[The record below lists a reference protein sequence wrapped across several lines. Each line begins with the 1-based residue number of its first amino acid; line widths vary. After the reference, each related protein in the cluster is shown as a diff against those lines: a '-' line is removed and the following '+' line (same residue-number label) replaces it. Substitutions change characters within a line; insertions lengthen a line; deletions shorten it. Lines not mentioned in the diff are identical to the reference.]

1 MTKRL
6 ALQAQRPT
14 GARIAAWHAERTAL
28 ALFTLAM
35 ASVSLAGCGDVP
47 GGDDSHKINGSV
59 HVDASRPLGSAE
71 TVNGSIHVD
80 AEAKVTHAATV
91 NGAIHL
97 GAHASAESVKTV
109 NGTVTLDDGARVSGD
124 VASVNGSL
132 TLHTGAEVGGALRNV
147 SGRIE
152 VTGAH
157 VGGQIR
163 TVAGDVL
170 ISGPAKVDGGI
181 YIERPSGIQLT
192 GSKPRVV
199 IGPGAVVAGELRF
212 DREIDLFVS
221 DKATVGT
228 ISGAKAVS
236 FTGDA
241 PP

>member
-1 MTKRL
+1 M
-6 ALQAQRPT
+6 RPA
-14 GARIAAWHAERTAL
+14 ARRRAGRGAL
-28 ALFTLAM
+28 ALFALAT
-35 ASVSLAGCGDVP
+35 ASAPLAGCGDVP
-47 GGDDSHKINGSV
+47 GGDESHKINGSV

-80 AEAKVTHAATV
+80 VGAKVTKAATV
-91 NGAIHL
+91 NGGIHL
-97 GAHASAESVKTV
+97 GANSSAESVKTV
-109 NGTVTLDDGARVSGD
+109 NGSVTLDDGARVSGE

-132 TLHTGAEVGGALRNV
+132 TLHAGADVSGTLRNV

-170 ISGPAKVDGGI
+170 IMGPAKVDGGLHV
-181 YIERPSGIQLT
+181 EKPSGIQLT

-199 IGPGAVVAGELRF
+199 IGPGAVVGGELRF

-228 ISGAKAVS
+228 ISGAQAVR

>member
-6 ALQAQRPT
+6 VLQMRLPAGAQVEQRHAGRLAIALL
-14 GARIAAWHAERTAL
+14 AL
-28 ALFTLAM
+28 ATAT
-35 ASVSLAGCGDVP
+35 APLAGCGDVP
-47 GGDDSHKINGSV
+47 GGDESHKINGSV

-80 AEAKVTHAATV
+80 AGARVTHAATV

-97 GAHASAESVKTV
+97 GTHASAESVKTV
-109 NGTVTLDDGARVSGD
+109 NGSVTLDDGARVSGE

-132 TLHTGAEVGGALRNV
+132 TLHAGADVGGALRNV

-157 VGGQIR
+157 VGGQIT
-163 TVAGDVL
+163 TVAGDVQ
-170 ISGPAKVDGGI
+170 ITGPSNVDGGLH
-181 YIERPSGIQLT
+181 IEKPSGIQLT

-199 IGPGAVVAGELRF
+199 VGPGAVVSGELRF

-228 ISGAKAVS
+228 ITGAKAVS